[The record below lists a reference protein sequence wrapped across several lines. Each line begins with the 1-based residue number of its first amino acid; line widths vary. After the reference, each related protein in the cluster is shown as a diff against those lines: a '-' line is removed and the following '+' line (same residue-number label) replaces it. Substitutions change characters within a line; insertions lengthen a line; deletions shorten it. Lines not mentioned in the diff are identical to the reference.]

1 MKNKAFLFIIALI
14 ALLVFQAKVVM
25 PFVQDIASSD
35 LFLETSG
42 DEMNRVSDQNQMT
55 IEAFRQCN
63 SYISTEVLPSTSLT
77 FPEHSINA
85 FSLGNYQYVINAD
98 LEISP
103 DNAAA
108 FTRRYVCRIK
118 YLNGSDNSEV
128 SVADNWSIEAT
139 SGLDNIN
146 LD

>member
-1 MKNKAFLFIIALI
+1 MKNKVFLFIIALI
-14 ALLVFQAKVVM
+14 ALLVFQSKVIM

-35 LFLETSG
+35 LFLEDSG

-63 SYISTEVLPSTSLT
+63 THISTEVLPNASLT

-98 LEISP
+98 LEILP
-103 DNAAA
+103 ANAPA
-108 FTRRYVCRIK
+108 FTRKYVCRIK
-118 YLNGSDNSEV
+118 YLNGSDTTGLP
-128 SVADNWSIEAT
+128 VADNWSVEAT
-139 SGLDNIN
+139 SGLDDLN